1 MLKKLGIT
9 ALLVAAGI
17 FVASK
22 TKVGSYAEALWDKC
36 KSKAVK
42 QVSMDFEIE
51 RIRKDIDRLIPDMRK
66 NLNTLAVEMVAVEN
80 LRDDIGKIRG
90 EVEKQKIN
98 LRAMNETVREA
109 ANRDVPVT
117 PVVFNGT
124 SYSLTRLQERLAS
137 DLAACKRCEES
148 LKHKESLLEAKER
161 AVDAAKEQLATIRA
175 QKAELEVALAQ
186 LEAEVKTLRVA
197 QAKSKIILDDS
208 RLAQVKDSMNQLR
221 NRLKVEVREAEL
233 VGTFVNETT
242 VQEQRPVRTR
252 DEVVRD
258 VDSYLNGTG
267 ERVAE
272 KK

>member
-22 TKVGSYAEALWDKC
+22 TKAGSYVEALWDKC
-36 KSKAVK
+36 KSKAIT

-66 NLNTLAVEMVAVEN
+66 NLNVLAVEMVAVEN
-80 LRDDIGKIRG
+80 LRDEIAKIRC
-90 EVEKQKIN
+90 EVDKHKIN
-98 LRAMNETVREA
+98 LRAMNETAREA
-109 ANRDVPVT
+109 TNKNIT
-117 PVVFNGT
+117 PVVFNGS

-137 DLAACKRCEES
+137 DLASCKRCEES
-148 LKHKESLLEAKER
+148 VKHKESLLEAKER

-186 LEAEVKTLRVA
+186 LEAEIKTLRVA
-197 QAKSKIILDDS
+197 QAKSNIILDDS

-233 VGTFVNETT
+233 VGAFVNETT
-242 VQEQRPVRTR
+242 VQEQRPVRSR
-252 DEVVRD
+252 EEVVRD

-267 ERVAE
+267 ARVAE